1 MATYTTHFNLDKY
14 EGSDRPNLRDQYNAA
29 MDKIDGQLY
38 SEAQSIESHTNSIT
52 ALQSAQIATN
62 ARIDNQDLN
71 IDRAENAANQAITI
85 AQDTQEQLDGNS
97 IKLVNPSNFSEY
109 FSYPSDTVVDRSKPV
124 QFDAIFI
131 GTAAASK
138 AIITFT
144 FTTRALTTSDY
155 NKYLHAFNINGW
167 KSANQEAHEWLI
179 FEYGSD
185 FHVSTIFP
193 AASSATPSMVSIN
206 MTPVGPAIASG
217 MRLTATIMVDLIPA

>member
-109 FSYPSDTVVDRSKPV
+109 FSYPSDTIVDRSKPV
-124 QFDAIFI
+124 QFDAILI
-131 GTAAASK
+131 GTDTSRK
-138 AIITFT
+138 ALITFT
-144 FTTRALTTSDY
+144 FTTRAITTSDY
-155 NKYLHAFNINGW
+155 NKYLHVFNINGW
-167 KSANQEAHEWLI
+167 KSANQEAHQWLI
-179 FEYGSD
+179 FEYGTS
-185 FHVSTIFP
+185 FHVAAIFP

-206 MTPVGPAIASG
+206 MSPAGSALADG
-217 MRLTATIMVDLIPA
+217 VQLTATIMVDLIPV